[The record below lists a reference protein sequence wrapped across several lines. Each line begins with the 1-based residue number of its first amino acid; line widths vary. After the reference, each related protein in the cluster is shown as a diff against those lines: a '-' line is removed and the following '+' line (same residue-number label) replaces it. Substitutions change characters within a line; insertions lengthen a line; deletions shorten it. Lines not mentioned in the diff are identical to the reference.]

1 MSNTQSV
8 DVRSTFL
15 SVVTPVDLS
24 VSPGEPGSHVF
35 GSVSEGVFEGKIV
48 APWGSYYVE
57 KAHRYFP
64 NTANKTFHSVI
75 YSESDVGDPYES
87 FRTGHVGGCGVTDE
101 VSQWMDRIQNGA
113 VDDDDPLPSP
123 GKVKP
128 PQSQFP
134 SYHPNK
140 YSREANEEEKSRV
153 KRGTRSKDD
162 NRNTCSLF
170 IQTDPLIWRHITE
183 QVNNDPDK
191 TREEILSL
199 IAHHVTA
206 VNYIYRDTKFDG
218 RVEHRNIKFE
228 VQRIKIDDDTA
239 CKPMYTGDPNQFCLE
254 NIDVSNF
261 LNLHSLGN
269 HEDFCL
275 AYVFTYRDFT
285 GGTLGLAWV
294 ASASGTTG
302 TYLPRF

>member
-1 MSNTQSV
+1 MH
-8 DVRSTFL
+8 R
-15 SVVTPVDLS
+15 VVTPVDLY

-87 FRTGHVGGCGVTDE
+87 LRTGHVGGCGVTDE
-101 VSQWMDRIQNGA
+101 VSQWMDRVQNGA
-113 VDDDDPLPSP
+113 VDDDDPPPSP

-128 PQSQFP
+128 PQPPFP

-140 YSREANEEEKSRV
+140 YSREANEEEEKSRV

-183 QVNNDPDK
+183 QVINRTL
-191 TREEILSL
+191 TRALLGSFSL
-199 IAHHVTA
+199 IPL
-206 VNYIYRDTKFDG
+206 IL
-218 RVEHRNIKFE
+218 I
-228 VQRIKIDDDTA
+228 ILILIILIIIIIIIIIII
-239 CKPMYTGDPNQFCLE
+239 M
-254 NIDVSNF
+254 
-261 LNLHSLGN
+261 
-269 HEDFCL
+269 
-275 AYVFTYRDFT
+275 
-285 GGTLGLAWV
+285 
-294 ASASGTTG
+294 
-302 TYLPRF
+302 